1 MLETRKI
8 HNHNKMSSGNG
19 RINWQ
24 QVKNS
29 RDVLVKNL
37 NEQQSYEVTICNR
50 NYIVLP
56 GVFSPKYFGS
66 TQIFSSHIPF
76 QYGEKFL
83 EIGCGTG
90 ITSVEAALAGAQRV
104 VAVDISAA
112 AVENTRLNAQR
123 FSVDSI
129 LDSRQSNIFSSIGED
144 EKFNSIY
151 WNLPFIYVS
160 SDFELQSAEEMCLFD
175 PGYKI
180 TEKFLKESHNHLSAN
195 GRLFIGFGDFGDEN
209 LLLSLCSKT
218 GWVLR
223 EIVREES
230 YENATVEFILFEAL
244 PVK

>member
-1 MLETRKI
+1 MLP
-8 HNHNKMSSGNG
+8 NKGE
-19 RINWQ
+19 INWQ
-24 QVKNS
+24 QIKNS
-29 RDVLVKNL
+29 RDVLENNL
-37 NEQQSYEVTICNR
+37 RESQLYEVIICNH

-66 TQIFSSHIPF
+66 TQIFSAHMPF
-76 QYGEKFL
+76 QRGEKFL

-90 ITSVEAALAGAQRV
+90 ITSVEAALAGVESV

-112 AVENTRLNAQR
+112 AVENARLNAQR

-129 LDSRQSNIFSSIGED
+129 IDTRQGNIFSSIRDG

-151 WNLPFIYVS
+151 WNLPFIYVD
-160 SDFELQSAEEMCLFD
+160 SDFELQSKEEVCLFD

-180 TEKFLKESHNHLSAN
+180 TEEFLKESHNYLLPN
-195 GRLFIGFGDFGDEN
+195 GRLFIGFGDFGDES

-230 YENATVEFILFEAL
+230 YENASVEFILFEAL
-244 PVK
+244 PAK